1 MPLLLAVTLAATL
14 IPLNDLGPAP
24 YDYGYIG
31 GLWDDG
37 TNTIP
42 ADHAAAGLH
51 RASLIQPLDADG
63 HPSPDGKVGFIVAG
77 FNETSMIANAFAD
90 MTRDD
95 PRVRHDVIFVNAAM
109 AGIDATHWTRDDDLN
124 YDRIR
129 NVPLRAAGLTE
140 KQVQAAWVELADD
153 YPYLPLPIQ
162 FGDAYLLK
170 SNLAGALRAM
180 KKRWPNLQ
188 VAYLSSRV
196 YGGYATTNWN
206 PEPYAYEAGLSVRWI
221 VLGQIS
227 FMRDGSIWDTRI
239 SSLDYEKGVAP
250 WVTWG
255 PYLWANGTTPRSD
268 GLTWQRDDFAA
279 DGETISD
286 RGARKAAQL
295 LFDFM
300 LHEPTAQW
308 FRATDVP
315 PRTRPMRSR

>member
-1 MPLLLAVTLAATL
+1 MPLLLAITLATL

-51 RASLIQPLDADG
+51 RASLIQPLDANG
-63 HPSPDGKVGFIVAG
+63 HPSPDGRIGFVVAG
-77 FNETSMIANAFAD
+77 FQETSMIADAFAE

-95 PRVRHDVIFVNAAM
+95 PRVRHDIVFVNGAF
-109 AGIDATHWTRDDDLN
+109 AGADAVHWANDHLVF
-124 YDRIR
+124 DRVR
-129 NVPLRAAGLTE
+129 NVPLRDAGLTE
-140 KQVQAAWVELADD
+140 QQVQAAWVELADD
-153 YPYLPLPIQ
+153 NPYLPLPIQ
-162 FGDAYLLK
+162 YGDAYVLK
-170 SNLAGALRAM
+170 SNIAGALRAM

-206 PEPYAYEAGLSVRWI
+206 PEPYAYEGGLSVRWI
-221 VLGQIS
+221 ILGQITW
-227 FMRDGSIWDTRI
+227 MRTGGIWDTRI

-279 DGETISD
+279 DGETISQQ
-286 RGARKAAQL
+286 GAKKAAGML
-295 LFDFM
+295 LDFM
-300 LHEPTAQW
+300 MHEPTAQW
-308 FRATDVP
+308 FRIET
-315 PRTRPMRSR
+315 PRVRAIRGH